1 MTGVFVGADES
12 KITILNLTDPT
23 LSSTARRAMQEAASK
38 APEKL
43 GAVLNGEEFVYDN
56 LRVSQVGVF
65 LRDQKLGKLK
75 SIVTRIART
84 DVVRVERDRMEL
96 TRRAKVVIGVASGIA
111 GFLLILYVANSAG

>member
-1 MTGVFVGADES
+1 
-12 KITILNLTDPT
+12 
-23 LSSTARRAMQEAASK
+23 MQEAASK